1 MVASPV
7 SLVAKFVNCSK
18 LKRINYPCNE
28 EGDEEG
34 RVEEKQ
40 ERGGENRVEILRL
53 FKQIMVSSKPE
64 VWPTGTRTDHVWLIF
79 RIWLIS
85 QIEMFMLFGF

>member
-34 RVEEKQ
+34 R
-40 ERGGENRVEILRL
+40 GG
-53 FKQIMVSSKPE
+53 KASAQMKPN
-64 VWPTGTRTDHVWLIF
+64 TLGTRF
-79 RIWLIS
+79 S
-85 QIEMFMLFGF
+85 

>member
-1 MVASPV
+1 MRRGG
-7 SLVAKFVNCSK
+7 
-18 LKRINYPCNE
+18 LKK
-28 EGDEEG
+28 
-34 RVEEKQ
+34 KQ
-40 ERGGENRVEILRL
+40 EREGGNRVEILRL
-53 FKQIMVSSKPE
+53 FKQIMVLSKPE

>member
-1 MVASPV
+1 M
-7 SLVAKFVNCSK
+7 
-18 LKRINYPCNE
+18 KRINYPCNE

-34 RVEEKQ
+34 SVEEKQ

-53 FKQIMVSSKPE
+53 FKQIKVLSKPE
-64 VWPTGTRTDHVWLIF
+64 VWPTETRTDHVWLIF

-85 QIEMFMLFGF
+85 QIEIFMLFGF